1 MTISMN
7 DSHVVSIEQLRE
19 FAKLDLSLKLK
30 PTSKK
35 EMYRWIDEV
44 LNRFRYLRLPKKE
57 KGIIRKYMRKMT
69 GLSVSQLSRIIHI
82 KRKKGIVALSSEK
95 RNTFPRKYT
104 PSDIALLIETDNA
117 HKRLSGPATIE
128 ILKREYDVFKKTNY
142 SNIRNI
148 SSSHL
153 YNLRETRQYQT
164 HATTYTKTS
173 GNAKITIGER
183 RKPRTEGKPGFLRVN
198 SVHQGDLDKEKG
210 VYHINM
216 TDEVT
221 QWEMVGTVEKISE
234 YYLAPLLEDLINQ
247 YPFKIINFHSDNGSE
262 YVNRVIAKLL
272 NKMMISQTKSRPRK
286 SNDNALAESKN
297 GSIVRKNMGYVHIPR
312 QFALKI
318 NSFCK
323 DYLNIYVNYHRPC
336 GFATIKVDK
345 RGKEKKIY
353 DTYLTPYEKFKTLP
367 NCEQYLR
374 QGITLEILDRIAYS
388 ESNNDFASDMQKA
401 KEELFKNFKH
411 VPQEMLS
418 FTGFVSYALLD

>member
-1 MTISMN
+1 MN

-183 RKPRTEGKPGFLRVN
+183 RKPRTEGKPGF
-198 SVHQGDLDKEKG
+198 
-210 VYHINM
+210 
-216 TDEVT
+216 
-221 QWEMVGTVEKISE
+221 
-234 YYLAPLLEDLINQ
+234 
-247 YPFKIINFHSDNGSE
+247 
-262 YVNRVIAKLL
+262 
-272 NKMMISQTKSRPRK
+272 
-286 SNDNALAESKN
+286 
-297 GSIVRKNMGYVHIPR
+297 
-312 QFALKI
+312 
-318 NSFCK
+318 
-323 DYLNIYVNYHRPC
+323 
-336 GFATIKVDK
+336 
-345 RGKEKKIY
+345 
-353 DTYLTPYEKFKTLP
+353 
-367 NCEQYLR
+367 
-374 QGITLEILDRIAYS
+374 
-388 ESNNDFASDMQKA
+388 
-401 KEELFKNFKH
+401 
-411 VPQEMLS
+411 
-418 FTGFVSYALLD
+418 

>member
-183 RKPRTEGKPGFLRVN
+183 RKPRTEGKPGFLRVD

-388 ESNNDFASDMQKA
+388 KSDNDFASDMQKA

-418 FTGFVSYALLD
+418 FTGFVSCALLD

>member
-1 MTISMN
+1 
-7 DSHVVSIEQLRE
+7 
-19 FAKLDLSLKLK
+19 
-30 PTSKK
+30 
-35 EMYRWIDEV
+35 
-44 LNRFRYLRLPKKE
+44 
-57 KGIIRKYMRKMT
+57 MRKMT

-183 RKPRTEGKPGFLRVN
+183 RKPRTEGKPGFLRVD

-388 ESNNDFASDMQKA
+388 KSDNDFASDMQKA

-418 FTGFVSYALLD
+418 FTGFVSCALLD

>member
-1 MTISMN
+1 MN

-82 KRKKGIVALSSEK
+82 KREKGIVILSSEK

-153 YNLRETRQYQT
+153 YNLRDTRQYQT

-183 RKPRTEGKPGFLRVN
+183 RKPRPEGKPGFLRVD
-198 SVHQGDLDKEKG
+198 SVHQGDLEKEKG

-221 QWEMVGTVEKISE
+221 QWEMVGTVERISE

-367 NCEQYLR
+367 DCEQYLR

-388 ESNNDFASDMQKA
+388 KSDNDFASDMQKA
-401 KEELFKNFKH
+401 REELFKNFKH

-418 FTGFVSYALLD
+418 FTGFVSCALLD

>member
-1 MTISMN
+1 MN

-183 RKPRTEGKPGFLRVN
+183 RKPRTEGKPGFLRVD

-388 ESNNDFASDMQKA
+388 KSDNDFASDMQKA

-418 FTGFVSYALLD
+418 FTGFVSCALLD